1 MVPITIPL
9 MAGRNYISFSAIS
22 SDNFGTIF
30 TGIKANI
37 IKFFTYDPVSG
48 WTDVSDFEYID
59 EGRGYILDMATP
71 GNIITYDGIEY
82 ALTFNQLK
90 SRLIEGLN
98 LVGPGYVPIIPPN
111 WCRVLNADTNFPVT
125 QLEPNKSY
133 LIYYNDCIKPTV
145 GVESVLGVIGA
156 IGTILFTIYLLREFR
171 IIGKPIKD

>member
-9 MAGRNYISFSAIS
+9 IAGRNYISFRAIS

-30 TGIKANI
+30 SMSGIKADI
-37 IKFFTYDPVSG
+37 IRFFTYDVSG

-59 EGRGYILDMATP
+59 EGRGYILDIATP
-71 GNIITYDGIEY
+71 GNIAYDGIEY
-82 ALTFNQLK
+82 TLTFNQLK

-111 WCRVLNADTNFPVT
+111 WCRVLNADTNFPVV

-145 GVESVLGVIGA
+145 GVESVLYVIGA

-171 IIGKPIKD
+171 IIGKPMKG